1 MAQDP
6 TISPK
11 SCQDH
16 ASAPFRSQLS
26 PSTRGRLPPHHV
38 PGNKRTQG
46 NGISKDTLKKARK
59 LTGLQ
64 AATEKPTGNMHAF
77 LQKGPQT
84 GPKATS
90 ASTGTRKP
98 QGTS

>member
-1 MAQDP
+1 M
-6 TISPK
+6 
-11 SCQDH
+11 
-16 ASAPFRSQLS
+16 
-26 PSTRGRLPPHHV
+26 
-38 PGNKRTQG
+38 
-46 NGISKDTLKKARK
+46 LKKARK

-90 ASTGTRKP
+90 ASAGTRKP